1 MTGAVT
7 VILRA
12 EYKLCISGGGS
23 PRLTWIYALLNEFV
37 VCFV

>member
-7 VILRA
+7 VMLRA
-12 EYKLCISGGGS
+12 EYELYIPGAGS